1 MTKQEFRDFVK
12 EKMVFLDGATGSNL
26 ITRGMPAGVCPEK
39 WIMENEDVLIGLQK
53 EYVEAGTDILYAPTF
68 TANRCKLREYG
79 MEEQIRQV
87 NHKLVAVSRKAA
99 SGRALVAGDLTMT
112 GEQLAPIGSMELEEL
127 IAVYKEQI
135 ILLEEAGVDL
145 LVVETMM
152 SLQESRAALIAA
164 KETCPDLPDRKSV
177 V

>member
-1 MTKQEFRDFVK
+1 
-12 EKMVFLDGATGSNL
+12 
-26 ITRGMPAGVCPEK
+26 
-39 WIMENEDVLIGLQK
+39 MENEVCPHWPAEGICGSDRYFIC
-53 EYVEAGTDILYAPTF
+53 ADIYGQPVQAQ
-68 TANRCKLREYG
+68 EYG

-127 IAVYKEQI
+127 IAAYKEQI

-164 KETCPDLPDRKSV
+164 KETCSIFRSWSP
-177 V
+177 